1 MTTSHLNQTEWE
13 NRSIQYGTSLKS
25 VLFKRLPGI
34 VNEHISNWHVR
45 FILENIVEKEEY
57 KNFKILVVVMDV
69 CHFQLLKDFLMLRL
83 SE

>member
-45 FILENIVEKEEY
+45 FILENIVEKEDLR
-57 KNFKILVVVMDV
+57 ILRYWLWLWTFVT
-69 CHFQLLKDFLMLRL
+69 F
-83 SE
+83 SY